1 MGKLIGKKA
10 IITGAAGGIGQAI
23 AEKFSNEGADV
34 ALLDMN
40 IDQAKHNASKLIAEG
55 KIAIA
60 DHINLLEEDSIK
72 DTFSRL
78 KESFGLAHI
87 LVNSAAIA
95 DGGLLEELSTAQ
107 WDKMIGVNLRG
118 SFLCCREVIS
128 SMKRN
133 RWGRIINIASEV
145 AHRGHPGLSHYA
157 ASKAAVIAMTK
168 CLSLEL
174 VEDNIRANVLSPG
187 PTDTSMISGLD
198 EETLSN
204 LLTDLMPIGR
214 LAQPNEIASAALYL
228 ASDDADFCVGM
239 TLNINGGTHRL

>member
-95 DGGLLEELSTAQ
+95 DGG
-107 WDKMIGVNLRG
+107 
-118 SFLCCREVIS
+118 
-128 SMKRN
+128 
-133 RWGRIINIASEV
+133 
-145 AHRGHPGLSHYA
+145 
-157 ASKAAVIAMTK
+157 
-168 CLSLEL
+168 
-174 VEDNIRANVLSPG
+174 
-187 PTDTSMISGLD
+187 
-198 EETLSN
+198 
-204 LLTDLMPIGR
+204 
-214 LAQPNEIASAALYL
+214 
-228 ASDDADFCVGM
+228 
-239 TLNINGGTHRL
+239 